1 MKRWRHFLV
10 TILIV
15 PFLAIY
21 IWIASMVI
29 DFLIGFNFIIDIIV
43 YLVMGILW
51 IIPASMVI
59 KWLAKHEAN

>member
-15 PFLAIY
+15 PSLGIYVWFASIILDILIGFHFL
-21 IWIASMVI
+21 I
-29 DFLIGFNFIIDIIV
+29 DFLI

-51 IIPASMVI
+51 ILPATLVI
-59 KWLAKHEAN
+59 KWLAKHE